1 VAKQPDNT
9 LFQYNTNT
17 MGNIRPIRG
26 EELDII
32 HFLLEKLGLDPI
44 DFPVSEMVDEYEGGK
59 MGSISLGGNVNGYA
73 GDLIQA
79 EYVDIDDTPVVI
91 TLTQDTDG
99 QLLDLDFWKVDFT
112 KLLEYPTPDRLIFGK
127 TAEG

>member
-1 VAKQPDNT
+1 MST
-9 LFQYNTNT
+9 
-17 MGNIRPIRG
+17 ISPIRG
-26 EELDII
+26 EELDVI
-32 HFLLEKLGLDPI
+32 HFLLEKLNVGPFD
-44 DFPVSEMVDEYEGGK
+44 VRENEMVDEYEGGK

-127 TAEG
+127 TPEE

>member
-1 VAKQPDNT
+1 
-9 LFQYNTNT
+9 
-17 MGNIRPIRG
+17 
-26 EELDII
+26 
-32 HFLLEKLGLDPI
+32 
-44 DFPVSEMVDEYEGGK
+44 

-127 TAEG
+127 TPEE